1 MTVVVL
7 MSSGLNPIVLCFRVK
22 FYAADPSL
30 LKEEITRYFLYLQL
44 RRDLLHG
51 RLYCMPSDATILMA
65 LVIQCMT
72 QDINHWLWS
81 LTCIAMTGIVC
92 DLQQN

>member
-1 MTVVVL
+1 MVL
-7 MSSGLNPIVLCFRVK
+7 MSGLDPIVFCFRVK
-22 FYAADPSL
+22 FYAANPSL

-65 LVIQCMT
+65 YIIQCKT
-72 QDINHWLWS
+72 Y
-81 LTCIAMTGIVC
+81 
-92 DLQQN
+92 